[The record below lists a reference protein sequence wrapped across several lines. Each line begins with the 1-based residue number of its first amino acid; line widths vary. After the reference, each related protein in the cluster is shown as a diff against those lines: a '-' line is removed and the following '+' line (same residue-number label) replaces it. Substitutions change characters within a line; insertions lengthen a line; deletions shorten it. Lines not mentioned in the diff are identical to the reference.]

1 MRDRLEDIGRILIL
15 LENALNLDIFD
26 EFPCRN
32 KDFVEWVEELSE
44 EKREEVL
51 HPIPYKIQELQEKLY
66 EMREIASG
74 LDRLN
79 NQDSYE

>member
-1 MRDRLEDIGRILIL
+1 MRNRLEDLGRILVL

-26 EFPCRN
+26 EFECRN
-32 KDFVEWVEELSE
+32 KDFVEWVEELTE
-44 EKREEVL
+44 EKREKIL
-51 HPIPYKIQELQEKLY
+51 HPIPYQIQEIQEKLY